1 MTRLVGILK
10 VKGMFKYVTIVL
22 QYEKKTKILKLIDSS
37 KFTNVKH
44 TKGDSVDVSSCL
56 ITYKLTC

>member
-44 TKGDSVDVSSCL
+44 TKGASIDVSSCL
-56 ITYKLTC
+56 IT